1 MFYGEVYSGW
11 FTIWG
16 TRKWQLKMI
25 ERYDESFMQQF
36 EDLLSVNAS
45 FSMYLPFGG
54 TNFGFIAGYN
64 ITTSYDYSAPISEQ
78 GHPR

>member
-1 MFYGEVYSGW
+1 
-11 FTIWG
+11 
-16 TRKWQLKMI
+16 MI
-25 ERYDESFMQQF
+25 EKYYDGFLQQF

-54 TNFGFIAGYN
+54 TNFGFTAGYN

-78 GHPR
+78 GRPR